1 MIDPVLVSEIV
12 ADGIAALILAAIW
25 HARREIRGRVLPLC
39 VLTLLHAILVLLC
52 LCCDSGAVVGVL
64 RELYFFSPLV
74 LLLFGIIYTGV
85 LSELSRMTRH
95 LGISCFIFIAN
106 IILQGLMT
114 IVVHIG
120 GYTG

>member
-1 MIDPVLVSEIV
+1 MIDPVLVSGIV

-64 RELYFFSPLV
+64 RALYFFFPLV

-95 LGISCFIFIAN
+95 LGISCFVFIAN
-106 IILQGLMT
+106 TILQGLLT
-114 IVVHIG
+114 VVVHIG

>member
-1 MIDPVLVSEIV
+1 MLDPVLVSGIV

-25 HARREIRGRVLPLC
+25 HARREIRGCVLPLC

-64 RELYFFSPLV
+64 RALYFFSPLV

-85 LSELSRMTRH
+85 LSELSRMTKH
-95 LGISCFIFIAN
+95 LRISCFVFIAN
-106 IILQGLMT
+106 TILQGLMT

-120 GYTG
+120 GYCG

>member
-1 MIDPVLVSEIV
+1 MIDPVLVSGIV

-25 HARREIRGRVLPLC
+25 HTRREIRGRVLPLC
-39 VLTLLHAILVLLC
+39 VLTLLHSILVLLC
-52 LCCDSGAVVGVL
+52 LCCDSGAIVRVL
-64 RELYFFSPLV
+64 RESYFFSPPV

-120 GYTG
+120 GYCG

>member
-1 MIDPVLVSEIV
+1 MIDPVLVSGIV

-25 HARREIRGRVLPLC
+25 YARREIRGRVLPLC

-52 LCCDSGAVVGVL
+52 LCCDSGAVFEVL
-64 RELYFFSPLV
+64 RALSFFSPLV

>member
-1 MIDPVLVSEIV
+1 MIDPVLASGIA

-52 LCCDSGAVVGVL
+52 LCCDSMAIVGVL

-74 LLLFGIIYTGV
+74 LLLFGMIYTAA

>member
-1 MIDPVLVSEIV
+1 MIDPVLVSGIV
-12 ADGIAALILAAIW
+12 ADGIAALILTAIW
-25 HARREIRGRVLPLC
+25 CAPRKIRWRVLPLC
-39 VLTLLHAILVLLC
+39 VLTLLHAILLC

-64 RELYFFSPLV
+64 RARYFFSPLI

-85 LSELSRMTRH
+85 LSEFSRMTRP

-120 GYTG
+120 GYNG

>member
-1 MIDPVLVSEIV
+1 MFDPVLFSGIV

-25 HARREIRGRVLPLC
+25 HARREIRGRMLPLC

-52 LCCDSGAVVGVL
+52 LCCNSGAVVGVL
-64 RELYFFSPLV
+64 RALYFFSPLI

-95 LGISCFIFIAN
+95 LGISCFFFIAN

>member
-1 MIDPVLVSEIV
+1 MIDPVLVSGIV
-12 ADGIAALILAAIW
+12 ADGIATLILFAFFGR
-25 HARREIRGRVLPLC
+25 RREIRGRVLPLC

-52 LCCDSGAVVGVL
+52 LCCDSGAIVRVL
-64 RELYFFSPLV
+64 RESYFFSPPV

-95 LGISCFIFIAN
+95 LGISCFVFIAN
-106 IILQGLMT
+106 TILQGLMT

>member
-1 MIDPVLVSEIV
+1 MIDPVLVSGIV

-52 LCCDSGAVVGVL
+52 LCCDSGAIVRIL
-64 RELYFFSPLV
+64 RELFFFSPLV

>member
-1 MIDPVLVSEIV
+1 MIDPVLVSGIV

-52 LCCDSGAVVGVL
+52 LCCDSRAIASAL
-64 RELYFFSPLV
+64 RDLFFFSPLV
-74 LLLFGIIYTGV
+74 LLLFGTIYTAA
-85 LSELSRMTRH
+85 LSELSRMTRQ
-95 LGISCFIFIAN
+95 LGISCFVFITN

>member
-1 MIDPVLVSEIV
+1 MIDPVLVSGIV

-52 LCCDSGAVVGVL
+52 LCCDSKAIVRVL

-74 LLLFGIIYTGV
+74 LLLFGMIYTAA
-85 LSELSRMTRH
+85 LSELSRTTRH
-95 LGISCFIFIAN
+95 LGISCFFFIAN

>member
-1 MIDPVLVSEIV
+1 MIDPVLVSGIV

-52 LCCDSGAVVGVL
+52 LCCDSGAVFEVL
-64 RELYFFSPLV
+64 RALYFFSPLI

-95 LGISCFIFIAN
+95 LGISCFVFIAN
-106 IILQGLMT
+106 TILQGLMT

-120 GYTG
+120 GYSG

>member
-1 MIDPVLVSEIV
+1 MIDPVLVSGIV

-52 LCCDSGAVVGVL
+52 LYCDSGAVFEVL
-64 RELYFFSPLV
+64 RESYFFSPPV

-95 LGISCFIFIAN
+95 LGISCFVFIAN
-106 IILQGLMT
+106 TILQGLMT

-120 GYTG
+120 GYCG

>member
-1 MIDPVLVSEIV
+1 MIDPVLVSGIV

-25 HARREIRGRVLPLC
+25 CARREIRGRVLPLC

-52 LCCDSGAVVGVL
+52 LCCDSGAVFEVL
-64 RELYFFSPLV
+64 RALYFFSPLI

-120 GYTG
+120 GYNG

>member
-1 MIDPVLVSEIV
+1 MFDPVLFSGIV

-52 LCCDSGAVVGVL
+52 LCCDSRAIVRVL

-74 LLLFGIIYTGV
+74 LLLFGMIYTAA

-95 LGISCFIFIAN
+95 LGISCFIFIVN
-106 IILQGLMT
+106 NILQGLMT